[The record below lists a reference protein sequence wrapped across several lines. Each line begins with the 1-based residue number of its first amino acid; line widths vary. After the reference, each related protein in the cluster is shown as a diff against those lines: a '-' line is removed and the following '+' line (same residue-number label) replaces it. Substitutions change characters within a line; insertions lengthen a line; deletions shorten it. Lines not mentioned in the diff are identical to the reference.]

1 MPNDELTS
9 DTMNVSQARG
19 WLEGWIG
26 KVLVSVLTTVVSFA
40 FLFGQ
45 TKERLETNM
54 SRVELQNSKIQ
65 ALEKMIRDVDA
76 EGTQKGK
83 LDRAQMSSRIEAMGS
98 SLASLQQQIQSI
110 QAMSTDISWIKQSLD
125 EIKSSLKERKNGG
138 S

>member
-1 MPNDELTS
+1 
-9 DTMNVSQARG
+9 MNVSQARG

-54 SRVELQNSKIQ
+54 SRVELQNSKIL

-83 LDRAQMSSRIEAMGS
+83 LDRAQMASRVEAMGS
-98 SLASLQQQIQSI
+98 TLASLQQQIQSI

-125 EIKSSLKERKNGG
+125 EIKTTLKERERKNG